1 MVRPVRQLAPA
12 PDDDMPTAE
21 DTEAQFWSPRFRC
34 SIRDNSAFFKRKLS
48 DVSWAA
54 FPLLKERIDT
64 ALADSTIDDDSVVSQ
79 QNLALDVIYKFVCGV
94 NTRLNEN
101 QGMEFLEA
109 CTLFDARPKFK
120 AKNFCK
126 RWAGIT

>member
-1 MVRPVRQLAPA
+1 MTTCPQPRTPKHNSGAHDFGVPSRQQRDLQ
-12 PDDDMPTAE
+12 E
-21 DTEAQFWSPRFRC
+21 KTE
-34 SIRDNSAFFKRKLS
+34 
-48 DVSWAA
+48 VSWAA